1 MYNGFWGR
9 DRRRFQR
16 LKVNLDVTFQ
26 AESPLSLRAMLSG
39 RSVNATVLDIGQ
51 GGMALLTDYNIPAE
65 AVLVLRFMLF
75 KTDRTG
81 MVSFSDPVE
90 IVGEVRSSILM
101 ENGQYRLGISF
112 KSLRQGQSAE
122 VSDFV
127 AASLR
132 Q

>member
-9 DRRRFQR
+9 DRRRFVR

-26 AESPLSLRAMLSG
+26 AETPLSLRAMLAG

-75 KTDRTG
+75 KTDRAG
-81 MVSFSDPVE
+81 LVSFSDPVE
-90 IVGEVRSSILM
+90 IVGEVRSSFLM
-101 ENGQYRLGISF
+101 ENGQYRLGICF
-112 KSLRQGQSAE
+112 KSLRQGASAE
-122 VSDFV
+122 INDFV

>member
-16 LKVNLDVTFQ
+16 LKVNLDVCFRV
-26 AESPLSLRAMLSG
+26 ESPIALRGMLG
-39 RSVNATVLDIGQ
+39 DRRIEAILLDIGQ
-51 GGMALLTDYNIPAE
+51 GGMALLSPHNIPPEAE
-65 AVLVLRFMLF
+65 LVLEFSLF
-75 KTDRTG
+75 KTDRMG
-81 MVSFSDPVE
+81 LVSFSDPIE
-90 IVGEVRSSILM
+90 ISGEVRSSILI

-112 KSLRQGQSAE
+112 KALRCGQGNE
-122 VSDFV
+122 ITDFV

>member
-16 LKVNLDVTFQ
+16 LKVNLDVCFRVET
-26 AESPLSLRAMLSG
+26 PLQLRGMLG
-39 RSVNATVLDIGQ
+39 DKRVEAILLDIGR
-51 GGMALLTDYNIPAE
+51 GGTALLSPYNIPPEAE
-65 AVLVLRFMLF
+65 LVLEFSLF
-75 KTDRTG
+75 KTDRMG
-81 MVSFSDPVE
+81 LVSFSEPVE
-90 IVGEVRSSILM
+90 ILGEVRSSILL

-112 KSLRQGQSAE
+112 RALRCGQSTE
-122 VSDFV
+122 ISDFV